1 MAKFSVVNRILPL
14 SPLTS
19 KSRPLSKQLILTCTP
34 LLEKKDHLM
43 TKNSFYMD
51 CKILLKDGGHDV
63 VLMTAIKVILLAF
76 KQSSENY
83 CM

>member
-1 MAKFSVVNRILPL
+1 
-14 SPLTS
+14 
-19 KSRPLSKQLILTCTP
+19 
-34 LLEKKDHLM
+34 M